1 MKRQVF
7 IVWFIIFL
15 VWAFYRAY
23 FFQPEW
29 IDELLVKPL
38 AFVFPVLFVV
48 WYLENRPLADL
59 GITFKLKNLILDI
72 YVGVVLGIL
81 LAFEGLIANYLKYG
95 NFSFSPLAATKMYPD
110 IGIFLFIN
118 LISAVSEEILGR
130 GYLYNR
136 LFRITDRQFSS
147 ALVSSILFLLLHLP
161 IMFTRLH
168 LTGEA
173 LLIYPFSIL
182 ILGITNCY
190 LFSLRK
196 SLILPILLHTF
207 WNMTIALYL

>member
-7 IVWFIIFL
+7 IVWFLIFL
-15 VWAFYRAY
+15 IWAFYRAY

-38 AFVFPVLFVV
+38 VFVFPVLFMV
-48 WYLENRPLADL
+48 WYYENKPLAEL
-59 GITFKLKNLILDI
+59 GLTFKLKNIILDI

-95 NFSFSPLAATKMYPD
+95 NFTFSPLAAAKMYGD
-110 IGIFLFIN
+110 IGIFLIVN
-118 LISAVSEEILGR
+118 LISAISEEILGR

-136 LFRITDRQFSS
+136 LFRITNRQFWS
-147 ALVSSILFLLLHLP
+147 ALFSSILFLLLHLP

-168 LTGEA
+168 LTGGA
-173 LLIYPFSIL
+173 LVIYPVSIL

-190 LFSLRK
+190 LFTLRRSLT
-196 SLILPILLHTF
+196 IPILLHTF

>member
-1 MKRQVF
+1 MKRQVL
-7 IVWFIIFL
+7 IIWFLIFL

-29 IDELLVKPL
+29 VDELLVKPIV
-38 AFVFPVLFVV
+38 FVFPVLFVV
-48 WYLENRPLADL
+48 WYFENKPLTDL
-59 GITFKLKNLILDI
+59 GITFKLKNIILDFYI
-72 YVGVVLGIL
+72 GVVLGVL
-81 LAFEGLIANYLKYG
+81 LAFEGLMANYLKYG
-95 NFSFSPLAATKMYPD
+95 NFSFSPLASTKMYPD
-110 IGIFLFIN
+110 IGIFLIVSLF
-118 LISAVSEEILGR
+118 SAVSEEILGR

-136 LFRITDRQFSS
+136 LFKKTNRQFWS
-147 ALVSSILFLLLHLP
+147 AFFSSILFLLLHLP

-168 LTGEA
+168 LTGGA

-190 LFSLRK
+190 LFTLRK
-196 SLILPILLHTF
+196 SLTLPVLLHTF